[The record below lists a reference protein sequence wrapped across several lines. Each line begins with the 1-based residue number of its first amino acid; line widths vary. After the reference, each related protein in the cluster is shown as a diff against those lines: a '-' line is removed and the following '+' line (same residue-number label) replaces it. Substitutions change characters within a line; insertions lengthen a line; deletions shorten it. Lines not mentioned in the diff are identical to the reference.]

1 MKEKN
6 EFFLYSRKLKMGD
19 GTMKLTLAGF
29 IMALLFSFPISSFAL
44 GEYSTPP
51 LQSNQLN
58 NSKLQGQ

>member
-51 LQSNQLN
+51 QSNQLN

>member
-51 LQSNQLN
+51 RNTTN
-58 NSKLQGQ
+58 

>member
-44 GEYSTPP
+44 GEYSTPSP
-51 LQSNQLN
+51 AIQPIE